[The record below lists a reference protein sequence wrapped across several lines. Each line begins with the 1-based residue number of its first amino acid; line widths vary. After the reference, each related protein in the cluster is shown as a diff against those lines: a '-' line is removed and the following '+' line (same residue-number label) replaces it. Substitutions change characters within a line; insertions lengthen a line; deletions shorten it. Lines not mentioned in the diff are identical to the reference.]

1 MDEGQVGRPVEEVQV
16 GCPVEEV
23 QVGGPVEEVQVG
35 RPVKQVRLEG
45 EALLDSLVPRCVAV
59 SCLRDPQERHTSSPS
74 IAGLE
79 VCTHEFRR
87 KNYILYT
94 LDTDW
99 ASKIK

>member
-1 MDEGQVGRPVEEVQV
+1 MQVGFPVA
-16 GCPVEEV
+16 
-23 QVGGPVEEVQVG
+23 EVQVG
-35 RPVKQVRLEG
+35 RPVAEVQVGRPVAEVQVGRPVTQVRLEG

-59 SCLRDPQERHTSSPS
+59 SCLRDPHERHTPSPS